1 MDWLWII
8 IVAVT
13 VFVMVEVG
21 NYILKGKEV
30 LDRKNP
36 AKLMG
41 FS

>member
-1 MDWLWII
+1 
-8 IVAVT
+8 
-13 VFVMVEVG
+13 MVKVG
-21 NYILKGKEV
+21 NYILKGREE